1 MKFMLDKK
9 ESYTIVSVLE
19 EKLNTLNAA
28 DFKTELK
35 VLNEGGVRNI
45 ILDLS
50 NVSFADSSGLG
61 AILIGNR
68 LCEASDGTFVLSNLS
83 IGVQRLIGISQ
94 LNSVLTIVP
103 TVKEAIDFVM
113 MEELVREL
121 SGEAEDGDELTADD
135 TPLTD

>member
-9 ESYTIVSVLE
+9 ESYTVVTVLE
-19 EKLNTLNAA
+19 DKLNTLNAA

-50 NVSFADSSGLG
+50 NVTFADSSGLG
-61 AILIGNR
+61 AILVGNR
-68 LCEASDGTFVLSNLS
+68 LCEASGGTFVLSGLS
-83 IGVQRLIGISQ
+83 IGVKRIVDISQ
-94 LNSVLTIVP
+94 LGSVLTIIP
-103 TVKEAIDFVM
+103 TVQEAIDFVM

-121 SGEAEDGDELTADD
+121 SGDAEEEDDLTSDD
-135 TPLTD
+135 SSGNE